1 MHARPQVPRQRLEVG
16 ERVHGQQL
24 LRGFLVAIG
33 EDERRASV
41 KRLGEPLDDLK
52 ERDHLIGGAGGGL
65 PLAHHALAE
74 LDQILANVAD
84 CATSCARLALTFQE
98 VFQEE
103 VAQLCRRRAAHK
115 GHQLGVAARA
125 KAAVELAAQHDG
137 HRPHEPAVRRRAQRK
152 WESLRGNGW
161 RFHHGACLP
170 NFGVHVLIQLGCRR
184 RREAPVSEEVHTGLG
199 LGLLGEQL
207 VRERRRLASDLQQTA
222 GLGQMGCKRM

>member
-1 MHARPQVPRQRLEVG
+1 MPWQRLEVG
-16 ERVHGQQL
+16 ERVHGQEL
-24 LRGFLVAIG
+24 PRGLLVANC

-52 ERDHLIGGAGGGL
+52 ERGHLVGGAGGRL

-74 LDQILANVAD
+74 LDPILENGAV
-84 CATSCARLALTFQE
+84 CATSCARLALA
-98 VFQEE
+98 FQEE

-115 GHQLGVAARA
+115 GHQLGVAARTEA
-125 KAAVELAAQHDG
+125 TVELAARHDG
-137 HRPHEPAVRRRAQRK
+137 HRPHEHAGRRRAQRE
-152 WESLRGNGW
+152 WESFHGNGW
-161 RFHHGACLP
+161 RFRHGARLP
-170 NFGVHVLIQLGCRR
+170 NFGVHVLIELGCRR

-207 VRERRRLASDLQQTA
+207 VRQPRRLAGDLQQTA